1 MTQPN
6 FDNYLKE
13 TIHSCK
19 CIQPE
24 SELYNDEKYS
34 LFKEKVAL
42 SIKQDRVANRKVLFF
57 SVVTIFVISLLHASV
72 IYIRE
77 DISFAEIPSF
87 LQSLT
92 SNIMDTEDPTLFYMD
107 NYIASLE

>member
-34 LFKEKVAL
+34 LFKEKVVQ

-57 SVVTIFVISLLHASV
+57 SVVTIFVISLLLLTTNRLLGK
-72 IYIRE
+72 IR
-77 DISFAEIPSF
+77 IRKIFVSR
-87 LQSLT
+87 LYSLMT
-92 SNIMDTEDPTLFYMD
+92 VFFIDKIWRKVCLTKC
-107 NYIASLE
+107 